1 MAIGV
6 IIGSPQNLGT
16 LAVRPAGRVLLQ
28 PAIMELQDVG
38 VVELIPVLALCL
50 SDKLTHCAASV

>member
-1 MAIGV
+1 MAIGT
-6 IIGSPQNLGT
+6 IGSPQNLGT

-28 PAIMELQDVG
+28 PAIMELPDVG
-38 VVELIPVLALCL
+38 GVELALCL